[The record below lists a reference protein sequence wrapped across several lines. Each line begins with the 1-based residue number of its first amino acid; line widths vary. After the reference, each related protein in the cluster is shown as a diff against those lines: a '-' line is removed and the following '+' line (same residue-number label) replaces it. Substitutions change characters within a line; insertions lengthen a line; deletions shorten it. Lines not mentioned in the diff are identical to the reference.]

1 MKKLFTL
8 FAAALVGVS
17 AFAFTE
23 GNTKLVY
30 TVAADQDPA
39 ATEITV
45 DLQNSNDDLNAVQ
58 QGIIPEAGV
67 EFIKTGTGMNKKYFW
82 PNAAYIL
89 AMFPDATD
97 EDRVTYFGDFAN
109 NEQAING
116 DRLVVVLQLKTNECW
131 VYPAYDGNL
140 GYFTMNLSAL
150 EDGND
155 ILVATLSENPEHSN
169 FADASAV
176 SHNVERTEIRVNKAN
191 GKVGPVVVDAIS
203 VVDAA
208 KNVTSVKYFNL
219 QGVESATPFD
229 GVNIMVKTYEDGTKT
244 TSKLVK

>member
-45 DLQNSNDDLNAVQ
+45 DLQNSNDDLNGIQ
-58 QGIIPEAGV
+58 QGIIPEAGA
-67 EFIKTGTGMNKKYFW
+67 EFIKTGTGMQKKYFW
-82 PNAAYIL
+82 GNGAYIL
-89 AMFPDATD
+89 AMFPDVTD
-97 EDRVTYFGDFAN
+97 EDRNAN
-109 NEQAING
+109 LDSFCDVKQDINDG
-116 DRLVVVLQLKTNECW
+116 RLVVVTLLSTNDCF

-140 GYFTMNLSAL
+140 GRFTMNLSAL

-208 KNVTSVKYFNL
+208 KDVTSVKYFNL